1 MKNNLKYR
9 AALFSGFLI
18 VSTLTALSEP
28 NAGFELPYEEEK
40 SELES
45 DIDAEEG
52 LSLPL
57 FSMLKSELEYDP
69 SEDEINTA
77 AALSAEETQAFL
89 DAARSKPNGYVWIR
103 AYIGKKYDSTYP
115 DHNYGGV
122 AIEKEFMTVTW
133 FRFGKRVEWDAFP
146 ISSGKYHSDEGR
158 GAWTSAG
165 NFSIIQ
171 RMGRDH
177 RSSIYK
183 SPMPFAL
190 DHDGVKKIHVGDVTG
205 KPASHGCI
213 RVPANGKWKAEGGKN
228 KGYLL
233 DRIVS
238 KIGMSNVL
246 VSVYRQK
253 SELTDEVSAA
263 SILDRMS
270 APKDISTL
278 KFHGF

>member
-1 MKNNLKYR
+1 MKNNSIYR
-9 AALFSGFLI
+9 VSLFAGFLFI
-18 VSTLTALSEP
+18 STLTALSVP
-28 NAGFELPYEEEK
+28 NSGVELPYEEEK
-40 SELES
+40 SVPES

-57 FSMLKSELEYDP
+57 FSMLESDEEYDP
-69 SEDEINTA
+69 ADDEINTA
-77 AALSAEETQAFL
+77 AALSAEQTQAFL
-89 DAARSKPNGYVWIR
+89 DAAKTKPNGYVWIR

-115 DHNYGGV
+115 DHNYEGV
-122 AIEKEFMTVTW
+122 SIEKEFMTVTW

-146 ISSGKYHSDEGR
+146 ISSGKYHSNEGR
-158 GAWTSAG
+158 GAWTSEG
-165 NFSIIQ
+165 NFSIIG
-171 RMGRDH
+171 RMGKYH

-183 SPMPFAL
+183 SPMPYAL

-213 RVPANGKWKAEGGKN
+213 RVPSNGKWTAEGGKN

-233 DRIVS
+233 DKIVS

-253 SELTDEVSAA
+253 PELTNELPA
-263 SILDRMS
+263 STILARMN
-270 APKDISTL
+270 APQDISAL